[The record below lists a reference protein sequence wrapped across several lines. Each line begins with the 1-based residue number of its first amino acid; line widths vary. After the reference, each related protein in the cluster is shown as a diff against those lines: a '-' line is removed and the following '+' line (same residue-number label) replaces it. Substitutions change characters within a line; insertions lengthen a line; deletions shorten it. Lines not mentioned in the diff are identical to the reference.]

1 MDKNKVLLSFGEE
14 DKGEVLNLY
23 EKYLLAK
30 EKDITV
36 FGNSFYPPNI
46 WNYFKKNFETKDFKV
61 EEFGFFADAERRMI
75 CFNNM
80 LNTPFPLKTIRIQNT
95 SKFNTLTHRDYL
107 GSILSLG
114 IKRNKIGDLLV
125 KDQSCFL
132 SACDDITEFIL
143 SNLSNIGG
151 SPCEITEITDED
163 MIPNVEFEESIILIQ
178 SLRIDSIVSKLTRLS
193 RSKSQAL
200 MDEGKILIDYN
211 RVKDKSSEVI
221 TGQRI
226 TIRGIGK
233 FIVGEIIGNS
243 KSGKIKVKMKKYT

>member
-1 MDKNKVLLSFGEE
+1 MDKNKILLNFGEE

-23 EKYLLAK
+23 EKYVLAK

-46 WNYFKKNFETKDFKV
+46 WKYFKKNFETKDFKI
-61 EEFGFFADAERRMI
+61 EEFGFFKDAERRMI

-80 LNTPFPLKTIRIQNT
+80 FNTPFPLKIIKIENT

-132 SACDDITEFIL
+132 SICDDISEYIL

-151 SPCEITEITDED
+151 SPCEITELEDGD
-163 MIPNVEFEESIILIQ
+163 MIPIAEFEESIILVQ
-178 SLRIDSIVSKLTRLS
+178 SLRVDSIVSKLTRLS
-193 RSKSQAL
+193 RSKSQSL
-200 MDEGKILIDYN
+200 IDEGKILIDYN
-211 RVKDKSSEVI
+211 RIKDKSSEVI